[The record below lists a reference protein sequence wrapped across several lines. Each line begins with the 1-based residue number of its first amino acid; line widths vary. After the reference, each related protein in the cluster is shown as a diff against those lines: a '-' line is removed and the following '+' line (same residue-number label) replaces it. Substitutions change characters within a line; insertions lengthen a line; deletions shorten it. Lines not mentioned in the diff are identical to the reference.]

1 MRRNFRYSRLHRRL
15 QHYVSTCDRQVS
27 WHECRTRSKG
37 EIPMIRRALPIVLAV
52 VISLTA
58 AFFMKLSITP
68 LKIAIILAFTIFA
81 VCLKE
86 YVYRLRKRIEE
97 KSSSH
102 IDG

>member
-1 MRRNFRYSRLHRRL
+1 
-15 QHYVSTCDRQVS
+15 
-27 WHECRTRSKG
+27 
-37 EIPMIRRALPIVLAV
+37 MIRRALPIVLAV

-58 AFFMKLSITP
+58 AVFLKLSITP
-68 LKIAIILAFTIFA
+68 LKVAVVLAFTIFA

-102 IDG
+102 IDS

>member
-1 MRRNFRYSRLHRRL
+1 
-15 QHYVSTCDRQVS
+15 
-27 WHECRTRSKG
+27 
-37 EIPMIRRALPIVLAV
+37 MIRRALPIILAV

-58 AFFMKLSITP
+58 AVFLKLSITP
-68 LKIAIILAFTIFA
+68 LKVAVVLAFTIFA

-102 IDG
+102 IDS

>member
-1 MRRNFRYSRLHRRL
+1 
-15 QHYVSTCDRQVS
+15 
-27 WHECRTRSKG
+27 
-37 EIPMIRRALPIVLAV
+37 MIRRALPIVLAV

-58 AFFMKLSITP
+58 AVFLKLSITP
-68 LKIAIILAFTIFA
+68 VKVAIVLAFTIFA

-102 IDG
+102 IDS

>member
-1 MRRNFRYSRLHRRL
+1 
-15 QHYVSTCDRQVS
+15 
-27 WHECRTRSKG
+27 
-37 EIPMIRRALPIVLAV
+37 MIRRALPIVLAV

-58 AFFMKLSITP
+58 AFFMKLSITT
-68 LKIAIILAFTIFA
+68 LKVAIILAFTIFA

>member
-1 MRRNFRYSRLHRRL
+1 
-15 QHYVSTCDRQVS
+15 
-27 WHECRTRSKG
+27 
-37 EIPMIRRALPIVLAV
+37 MIRRALPIVLAV

-58 AFFMKLSITP
+58 AVFLKLSITP
-68 LKIAIILAFTIFA
+68 LKVAIVFAFTIFA

-102 IDG
+102 IDS

>member
-1 MRRNFRYSRLHRRL
+1 
-15 QHYVSTCDRQVS
+15 
-27 WHECRTRSKG
+27 
-37 EIPMIRRALPIVLAV
+37 MIKRALPIVLAV

-58 AFFMKLSITP
+58 AVFLKLSITP
-68 LKIAIILAFTIFA
+68 LKVAIVLAFTIFA

-102 IDG
+102 IDS

>member
-1 MRRNFRYSRLHRRL
+1 
-15 QHYVSTCDRQVS
+15 
-27 WHECRTRSKG
+27 
-37 EIPMIRRALPIVLAV
+37 MIRRALPIILAV

-58 AFFMKLSITP
+58 AVFLKLSINP
-68 LKIAIILAFTIFA
+68 LKVAVVLAFTIFA

-102 IDG
+102 IDS

>member
-1 MRRNFRYSRLHRRL
+1 
-15 QHYVSTCDRQVS
+15 
-27 WHECRTRSKG
+27 
-37 EIPMIRRALPIVLAV
+37 MIRRALPIVLAV

-58 AFFMKLSITP
+58 AVFLKLSITP
-68 LKIAIILAFTIFA
+68 VKAAIVLAFTIFA

-102 IDG
+102 IDS

>member
-1 MRRNFRYSRLHRRL
+1 
-15 QHYVSTCDRQVS
+15 
-27 WHECRTRSKG
+27 
-37 EIPMIRRALPIVLAV
+37 MIRRALPIVLAV

-58 AFFMKLSITP
+58 AIFLKLSITP
-68 LKIAIILAFTIFA
+68 LKVAIVLAFTIFA

-102 IDG
+102 IDS

>member
-1 MRRNFRYSRLHRRL
+1 M
-15 QHYVSTCDRQVS
+15 
-27 WHECRTRSKG
+27 
-37 EIPMIRRALPIVLAV
+37 MRRALPIILAV

-58 AFFMKLSITP
+58 SVFLKLSITP
-68 LKIAIILAFTIFA
+68 LKVAIVLAFTIFA

-102 IDG
+102 TDS

>member
-1 MRRNFRYSRLHRRL
+1 
-15 QHYVSTCDRQVS
+15 
-27 WHECRTRSKG
+27 
-37 EIPMIRRALPIVLAV
+37 MIRRALPIVLAV

-58 AFFMKLSITP
+58 AFFLKLSISP
-68 LKIAIILAFTIFA
+68 LKIAIVLVFTIFA

-102 IDG
+102 IDS

>member
-1 MRRNFRYSRLHRRL
+1 
-15 QHYVSTCDRQVS
+15 
-27 WHECRTRSKG
+27 
-37 EIPMIRRALPIVLAV
+37 MIRRAFPIVFAV

-58 AFFMKLSITP
+58 AFFLKLSINP
-68 LKIAIILAFTIFA
+68 LKVAIVLAFTIFA

-102 IDG
+102 IDS

>member
-1 MRRNFRYSRLHRRL
+1 
-15 QHYVSTCDRQVS
+15 
-27 WHECRTRSKG
+27 
-37 EIPMIRRALPIVLAV
+37 MIKRALPIVLAV

-58 AFFMKLSITP
+58 AVFLKLSITP
-68 LKIAIILAFTIFA
+68 LKIAIVLAFTIFA

-102 IDG
+102 IDS

>member
-1 MRRNFRYSRLHRRL
+1 
-15 QHYVSTCDRQVS
+15 
-27 WHECRTRSKG
+27 
-37 EIPMIRRALPIVLAV
+37 MIRRALPIVLAV

-68 LKIAIILAFTIFA
+68 LKIAIILAFTILA

>member
-1 MRRNFRYSRLHRRL
+1 
-15 QHYVSTCDRQVS
+15 
-27 WHECRTRSKG
+27 
-37 EIPMIRRALPIVLAV
+37 MIRRALPIILAV

-58 AFFMKLSITP
+58 AVFLKLSITP
-68 LKIAIILAFTIFA
+68 LKIAIVLAFTIFA

-102 IDG
+102 IDS

>member
-1 MRRNFRYSRLHRRL
+1 M
-15 QHYVSTCDRQVS
+15 
-27 WHECRTRSKG
+27 
-37 EIPMIRRALPIVLAV
+37 MRRALPIILAV

-58 AFFMKLSITP
+58 AVFLKLSITP
-68 LKIAIILAFTIFA
+68 LKVAIVLAFTIFA

-102 IDG
+102 TDS

>member
-1 MRRNFRYSRLHRRL
+1 
-15 QHYVSTCDRQVS
+15 
-27 WHECRTRSKG
+27 
-37 EIPMIRRALPIVLAV
+37 MIRRALPIVLAV

-58 AFFMKLSITP
+58 AVFLKLSITP
-68 LKIAIILAFTIFA
+68 LKVAIVVAFTIFA

>member
-1 MRRNFRYSRLHRRL
+1 
-15 QHYVSTCDRQVS
+15 
-27 WHECRTRSKG
+27 
-37 EIPMIRRALPIVLAV
+37 MIRRALPIVLAV
-52 VISLTA
+52 VISLTV

>member
-1 MRRNFRYSRLHRRL
+1 M
-15 QHYVSTCDRQVS
+15 
-27 WHECRTRSKG
+27 
-37 EIPMIRRALPIVLAV
+37 MRRALPIILAV

-58 AFFMKLSITP
+58 AVFLKLSITP
-68 LKIAIILAFTIFA
+68 LKVAIVLVFTIFA

>member
-1 MRRNFRYSRLHRRL
+1 
-15 QHYVSTCDRQVS
+15 
-27 WHECRTRSKG
+27 
-37 EIPMIRRALPIVLAV
+37 MIRRAFPIVFAV

-58 AFFMKLSITP
+58 AFFLKLSITP
-68 LKIAIILAFTIFA
+68 LKVAIVLAFTIFA

-102 IDG
+102 IDS

>member
-1 MRRNFRYSRLHRRL
+1 
-15 QHYVSTCDRQVS
+15 
-27 WHECRTRSKG
+27 
-37 EIPMIRRALPIVLAV
+37 MIRRALPIILAV

-58 AFFMKLSITP
+58 AVFLKLSITP
-68 LKIAIILAFTIFA
+68 LKVAIVLAFTIFA

>member
-1 MRRNFRYSRLHRRL
+1 
-15 QHYVSTCDRQVS
+15 
-27 WHECRTRSKG
+27 
-37 EIPMIRRALPIVLAV
+37 MIRRALPIVLAV
-52 VISLTA
+52 IISLTA
-58 AFFMKLSITP
+58 AFFMKLSIPP
-68 LKIAIILAFTIFA
+68 LKVAIVVAFTIFA

>member
-1 MRRNFRYSRLHRRL
+1 
-15 QHYVSTCDRQVS
+15 
-27 WHECRTRSKG
+27 
-37 EIPMIRRALPIVLAV
+37 MIRRALPIILAV

-58 AFFMKLSITP
+58 AVFLKLSITP
-68 LKIAIILAFTIFA
+68 LKVAIVLAFTIFA

-102 IDG
+102 IDS

>member
-1 MRRNFRYSRLHRRL
+1 
-15 QHYVSTCDRQVS
+15 
-27 WHECRTRSKG
+27 
-37 EIPMIRRALPIVLAV
+37 MIRRALPIILAV

-58 AFFMKLSITP
+58 AVFLKLSITP
-68 LKIAIILAFTIFA
+68 LKVAILLAFTIFA

-102 IDG
+102 IDS

>member
-1 MRRNFRYSRLHRRL
+1 
-15 QHYVSTCDRQVS
+15 
-27 WHECRTRSKG
+27 
-37 EIPMIRRALPIVLAV
+37 MIRRALPIVLAV

-102 IDG
+102 ING